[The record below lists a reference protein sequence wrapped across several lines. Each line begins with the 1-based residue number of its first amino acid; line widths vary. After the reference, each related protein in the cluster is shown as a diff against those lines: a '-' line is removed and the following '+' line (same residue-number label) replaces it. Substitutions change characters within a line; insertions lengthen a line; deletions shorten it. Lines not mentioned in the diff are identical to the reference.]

1 MGEPKTDIELR
12 FKAREIATAVD
23 VAAEVSAYAAPGDVR
38 DSAEMLY
45 QWLSDGSA
53 PRRLEVPADVVAD
66 AVLASRLTEVEQGV
80 HWRLARW
87 VISLHR
93 TGDPDA

>member
-12 FKAREIATAVD
+12 FKALEIATALE

-53 PRRLEVPADVVAD
+53 PRRLEVPAGVVEAALRVQYNSDTAD
-66 AVLASRLTEVEQGV
+66 PPVRVLAEYVLSQIGQ
-80 HWRLARW
+80 
-87 VISLHR
+87 
-93 TGDPDA
+93 PDE